1 MFQSTSISFPNS
13 VSNLLS
19 PFTTDVNKS
28 GDTYV
33 ITYKKDEYVGSVI
46 YKEHNM
52 SGVNKPIRQKVY
64 MIILSDMGDVIEY
77 INKITPL
84 SDNDLGDMN
93 KIIRDDSLNKLME
106 YIRQV

>member
-1 MFQSTSISFPNS
+1 MFQST
-13 VSNLLS
+13 NLLS
-19 PFTTDVNKS
+19 PFTTDVSKS

-33 ITYKKDEYVGSVI
+33 ITYKKNEYVGSVI

-93 KIIRDDSLNKLME
+93 KIIRDDSLQRLME
-106 YIRQV
+106 YIKEV

>member
-1 MFQSTSISFPNS
+1 MFQS
-13 VSNLLS
+13 SNILT
-19 PFTTDVNKS
+19 PFTTDIIKS

-46 YKEHNM
+46 YTEHNM
-52 SGVNKPIRQKVY
+52 VGTNKPIRKKIY
-64 MIILSDMGDVIEY
+64 MITSSDMGDVIEY
-77 INKITPL
+77 INKISPL

-106 YIRQV
+106 FIRQD